1 MNSNTNFI
9 DFVSKTTDKLISKND
24 IATEFRLNN
33 LSKLKKIGLPTHRKG
48 NEEWKYTN
56 LNKFTSINYI
66 LPVVETEDS
75 NLKSQKL
82 LMEAK
87 QLEREKKLIYLQE
100 LQKFYRKK

>member
-56 LNKFTSINYI
+56 LNKFTTINYI

-75 NLKSQKL
+75 NLKT
-82 LMEAK
+82 
-87 QLEREKKLIYLQE
+87 QE
-100 LQKFYRKK
+100 LSPKEFNVINLISS